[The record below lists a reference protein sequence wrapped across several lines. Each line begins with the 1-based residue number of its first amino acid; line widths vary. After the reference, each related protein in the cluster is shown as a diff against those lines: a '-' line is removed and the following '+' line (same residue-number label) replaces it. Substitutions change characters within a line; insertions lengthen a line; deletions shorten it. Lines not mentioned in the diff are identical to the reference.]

1 MALEQTFVIVGA
13 SLAGAKAAEM
23 LRAEGFDGRVVL
35 IGEEAER
42 PYERPMLSKEYLRG
56 DKPAAKLY
64 VHDEGF
70 YADNDIEL
78 LTGTRVASLEP
89 GAHEI
94 TLADGSRMPYS
105 RLLLSTGATP
115 RRLPLPGA
123 EMAGVCYLRAM
134 ADSDAL
140 RAAIK
145 AASRVVVIG
154 AGWIGSEVAAS
165 ARQMGAEVAMVA
177 PEVVPLERVLG
188 PLLGGVY
195 AGRADRLSLYATLP
209 QLVAPVARSRSLLLA
224 TRQARATATPYTGPL
239 FRGLP
244 GGLGRLPAA
253 VANASGARVRL
264 STTVRALARTPTG
277 WRLDL
282 GSVAHPEQLDV
293 DGVVL
298 AIPAAPAARLL
309 RDLAPAAAEGL
320 AGLEYAS
327 VAIVTLVLD
336 GATPGAGSG
345 YLVPAVDGRVTKAVT
360 FTSRKWGH
368 YPAGRAVVRASV
380 GRHGDATDLQRDD
393 AELVDVVRA
402 ELVAAVGPVARTL
415 DSRVVRWGGGLPQYA
430 VGHLDLVHRVRAA
443 VAAHP
448 GLAVAGAAYGGVG
461 IPAVARD
468 GRDAARQVLAA
479 HLVDDRT
486 HDRRPA

>member
-1 MALEQTFVIVGA
+1 MRPRPGDDPATLRTRTYDRPVTTPRTVAIVGGGIAGLAAALEASRAGATVIVLEASPQLGGKVRVSEVGGLPVDEGADAMLARVPYGAELARQAGLGDELVAPAAGQA
-13 SLAGAKAAEM
+13 SLWTRGRLRPLPAGTLM
-23 LRAEGFDGRVVL
+23 GV
-35 IGEEAER
+35 
-42 PYERPMLSKEYLRG
+42 
-56 DKPAAKLY
+56 
-64 VHDEGF
+64 
-70 YADNDIEL
+70 
-78 LTGTRVASLEP
+78 P
-89 GAHEI
+89 GNLA
-94 TLADGSRMPYS
+94 TLARSEVLSARALARVPLDLALPGSPVTEDISVGDLVR
-105 RLLLSTGATP
+105 
-115 RRLPLPGA
+115 RRLG
-123 EMAGVCYLRAM
+123 G
-134 ADSDAL
+134 
-140 RAAIK
+140 
-145 AASRVVVIG
+145 
-154 AGWIGSEVAAS
+154 
-165 ARQMGAEVAMVA
+165 
-177 PEVVPLERVLG
+177 EVVERLVD

-195 AGRADRLSLYATLP
+195 AGRADQLSLYATLP

-253 VANASGARVRL
+253 VANASGAQVRL

-282 GSVAHPEQLDV
+282 GSAAHPEQLDV

>member
-1 MALEQTFVIVGA
+1 MTTPRTVAIVGGGIAGLAAALEASRAGATVIVLEASPQLGGKVRVSEVGGLPVDEGADAMLARVPYGAELARQAGLGDELVAPAAGQA
-13 SLAGAKAAEM
+13 SLWTRGRLRPLPAGTLM
-23 LRAEGFDGRVVL
+23 GV
-35 IGEEAER
+35 
-42 PYERPMLSKEYLRG
+42 
-56 DKPAAKLY
+56 
-64 VHDEGF
+64 
-70 YADNDIEL
+70 
-78 LTGTRVASLEP
+78 P
-89 GAHEI
+89 GNLA
-94 TLADGSRMPYS
+94 TLARSEVLSARGLARVPLDLALPGSPVTEDISVGELVR
-105 RLLLSTGATP
+105 
-115 RRLPLPGA
+115 RRLG
-123 EMAGVCYLRAM
+123 G
-134 ADSDAL
+134 
-140 RAAIK
+140 
-145 AASRVVVIG
+145 
-154 AGWIGSEVAAS
+154 
-165 ARQMGAEVAMVA
+165 
-177 PEVVPLERVLG
+177 EVVERLVD

-253 VANASGARVRL
+253 VAHASGAQVRL

-282 GSVAHPEQLDV
+282 GSAAHPEQLDV

-309 RDLAPAAAEGL
+309 RDLAPAAAQGL
-320 AGLEYAS
+320 AGVEYAS

-368 YPAGRAVVRASV
+368 YPAGRAVVRASI

-430 VGHLDLVHRVRAA
+430 VGHLDLVRRVRAA

>member
-1 MALEQTFVIVGA
+1 MRPRPGDDPATLRTRTYDRPVTTPRTVAIVGGGIAGLAAALEASRAGATVIVLEASPQLGGKVRVSEVGGLPVDEGADAMLARVPYGAELARQAGLGDELVAPAAGQA
-13 SLAGAKAAEM
+13 SLWTRGRLRPLPAGTLM
-23 LRAEGFDGRVVL
+23 GV
-35 IGEEAER
+35 
-42 PYERPMLSKEYLRG
+42 
-56 DKPAAKLY
+56 
-64 VHDEGF
+64 
-70 YADNDIEL
+70 
-78 LTGTRVASLEP
+78 P
-89 GAHEI
+89 GNLA
-94 TLADGSRMPYS
+94 TLARSEVLSARALARVPLDLALPGSPVTEDISVGELVR
-105 RLLLSTGATP
+105 
-115 RRLPLPGA
+115 RRLG
-123 EMAGVCYLRAM
+123 G
-134 ADSDAL
+134 
-140 RAAIK
+140 
-145 AASRVVVIG
+145 
-154 AGWIGSEVAAS
+154 
-165 ARQMGAEVAMVA
+165 
-177 PEVVPLERVLG
+177 EVVERLVD

-195 AGRADRLSLYATLP
+195 AGRADQLSLYATLP

-253 VANASGARVRL
+253 VANASGAQVRL

-282 GSVAHPEQLDV
+282 GSAAHPEQLDV

-336 GATPGAGSG
+336 GATPGVGSG

>member
-1 MALEQTFVIVGA
+1 MRPRPGDDPATLRTRTYDRPVTTPRTVAIVGGGIAGLAAALEASRAGATVIVLEASPQLGGKVRVSEVGGLPVDEGADAMLARVPYGAELARQAGLGDELVAPAAGQA
-13 SLAGAKAAEM
+13 SLWTRGRLRPLPAGTLM
-23 LRAEGFDGRVVL
+23 GV
-35 IGEEAER
+35 
-42 PYERPMLSKEYLRG
+42 
-56 DKPAAKLY
+56 
-64 VHDEGF
+64 
-70 YADNDIEL
+70 
-78 LTGTRVASLEP
+78 P
-89 GAHEI
+89 GNLA
-94 TLADGSRMPYS
+94 TLARSEVLSARALARVPLDLALPGSPVTEDISVGELVR
-105 RLLLSTGATP
+105 
-115 RRLPLPGA
+115 RRLG
-123 EMAGVCYLRAM
+123 G
-134 ADSDAL
+134 
-140 RAAIK
+140 
-145 AASRVVVIG
+145 
-154 AGWIGSEVAAS
+154 
-165 ARQMGAEVAMVA
+165 
-177 PEVVPLERVLG
+177 EVVERLVD

-195 AGRADRLSLYATLP
+195 AGRADQLSLYATLP

-253 VANASGARVRL
+253 VANASGAQVRL

-282 GSVAHPEQLDV
+282 GSAAHPEQLDV

-298 AIPAAPAARLL
+298 ATPAAPAARLL

-360 FTSRKWGH
+360 FTSRTWGH

>member
-1 MALEQTFVIVGA
+1 MRPRPGDDPATLRTRTYDRPVTTPRTVAIVGGGIAGLAAALEASRAGATVIVLEASPQLGGKVRVSEVGGLPVDEGADAMLARVPYGAELARQAGLGDELVAPAAGQA
-13 SLAGAKAAEM
+13 SLWTRGRLRPLPAGTLM
-23 LRAEGFDGRVVL
+23 GV
-35 IGEEAER
+35 
-42 PYERPMLSKEYLRG
+42 
-56 DKPAAKLY
+56 
-64 VHDEGF
+64 
-70 YADNDIEL
+70 
-78 LTGTRVASLEP
+78 P
-89 GAHEI
+89 GNLA
-94 TLADGSRMPYS
+94 TLARSEVLSARALARVPLDLALPGSPVTEDISVGDLVR
-105 RLLLSTGATP
+105 
-115 RRLPLPGA
+115 RRLG
-123 EMAGVCYLRAM
+123 G
-134 ADSDAL
+134 
-140 RAAIK
+140 
-145 AASRVVVIG
+145 
-154 AGWIGSEVAAS
+154 
-165 ARQMGAEVAMVA
+165 
-177 PEVVPLERVLG
+177 EVVERLVD

-195 AGRADRLSLYATLP
+195 AGRADQLSLYATLP

-253 VANASGARVRL
+253 VANASGAQVRL

-282 GSVAHPEQLDV
+282 GSAAHPEQLDV

-336 GATPGAGSG
+336 GATPGVGSG

>member
-1 MALEQTFVIVGA
+1 MRPRPGDDPATLRTRTYDRPVTTPRTVAIVGGGIAGLAAALEASRAGATVIVLEASPQLGGKVRVSEVGGLPVDEGADAMLARVPYGAELARQAGLGDELVAPAAGQA
-13 SLAGAKAAEM
+13 SLWTRGRLRPLPAGTLM
-23 LRAEGFDGRVVL
+23 GV
-35 IGEEAER
+35 
-42 PYERPMLSKEYLRG
+42 
-56 DKPAAKLY
+56 
-64 VHDEGF
+64 
-70 YADNDIEL
+70 
-78 LTGTRVASLEP
+78 P
-89 GAHEI
+89 GNLA
-94 TLADGSRMPYS
+94 TLARSEVLSARALARVPLDLALPGSPVTEDISVGDLVR
-105 RLLLSTGATP
+105 
-115 RRLPLPGA
+115 RRLG
-123 EMAGVCYLRAM
+123 G
-134 ADSDAL
+134 
-140 RAAIK
+140 
-145 AASRVVVIG
+145 
-154 AGWIGSEVAAS
+154 
-165 ARQMGAEVAMVA
+165 
-177 PEVVPLERVLG
+177 EVVERLVD

-195 AGRADRLSLYATLP
+195 AGRADQLSLYATLP

-253 VANASGARVRL
+253 VANASGAQVRL

-277 WRLDL
+277 WRLAL
-282 GSVAHPEQLDV
+282 GSAAHPEQLDV

-336 GATPGAGSG
+336 GATPGVGSG

>member
-1 MALEQTFVIVGA
+1 MLRTRTYDRPVTTPRTVAIVGGGIAGLAAALEASRSGATVIVLEASPQLGGKVRVSEVGGLPVDEGADAMLARVPYGAELARQAGLGDELVAPAAGQA
-13 SLAGAKAAEM
+13 SLWTRGRLRPLPAGTLM
-23 LRAEGFDGRVVL
+23 GV
-35 IGEEAER
+35 
-42 PYERPMLSKEYLRG
+42 
-56 DKPAAKLY
+56 
-64 VHDEGF
+64 
-70 YADNDIEL
+70 
-78 LTGTRVASLEP
+78 P
-89 GAHEI
+89 GNLA
-94 TLADGSRMPYS
+94 TLARSEVLSARGLARVPLDLALPGSPVTEDISVGELVR
-105 RLLLSTGATP
+105 
-115 RRLPLPGA
+115 RRLG
-123 EMAGVCYLRAM
+123 G
-134 ADSDAL
+134 
-140 RAAIK
+140 
-145 AASRVVVIG
+145 
-154 AGWIGSEVAAS
+154 
-165 ARQMGAEVAMVA
+165 
-177 PEVVPLERVLG
+177 EVVERLVD

>member
-1 MALEQTFVIVGA
+1 MRPRPGDDPATLRTRTYDRPVTTPRTVAIVGGGIAGLAAALEASRAGATVIVLEASPQLGGKVRVSEVGGLPVDEGADAMLARVPYGAELARQAGLGDELVAPAAGQA
-13 SLAGAKAAEM
+13 SLWTRGRLRPLPAGTLM
-23 LRAEGFDGRVVL
+23 GV
-35 IGEEAER
+35 
-42 PYERPMLSKEYLRG
+42 
-56 DKPAAKLY
+56 
-64 VHDEGF
+64 
-70 YADNDIEL
+70 
-78 LTGTRVASLEP
+78 P
-89 GAHEI
+89 GNLA
-94 TLADGSRMPYS
+94 TLARSEVLSARALARVPLDLALPGSPVTEDISVGELVR
-105 RLLLSTGATP
+105 
-115 RRLPLPGA
+115 RRLG
-123 EMAGVCYLRAM
+123 G
-134 ADSDAL
+134 
-140 RAAIK
+140 
-145 AASRVVVIG
+145 
-154 AGWIGSEVAAS
+154 
-165 ARQMGAEVAMVA
+165 
-177 PEVVPLERVLG
+177 EVVERLVD

-195 AGRADRLSLYATLP
+195 AGRADQLSLYATLP

-253 VANASGARVRL
+253 VANASGAQVRL

-282 GSVAHPEQLDV
+282 GSAAHPEQLDV

-298 AIPAAPAARLL
+298 ATPAAPAARLL

>member
-1 MALEQTFVIVGA
+1 MRPRPGDDPATLRTRTYDRPVTTPRTVAIVGGGIAGLAAALEASRAGATVIVLEASPQLGGKVRVSEVGGLPVDEGADAMLARVPYGAELARQAGLGDELVAPAAGQA
-13 SLAGAKAAEM
+13 SLWTRGRLRPLPAGTLM
-23 LRAEGFDGRVVL
+23 GV
-35 IGEEAER
+35 
-42 PYERPMLSKEYLRG
+42 
-56 DKPAAKLY
+56 
-64 VHDEGF
+64 
-70 YADNDIEL
+70 
-78 LTGTRVASLEP
+78 P
-89 GAHEI
+89 GNLA
-94 TLADGSRMPYS
+94 TLARSEVLSARALARVPLDLALPGSPVTEDISVGELVR
-105 RLLLSTGATP
+105 
-115 RRLPLPGA
+115 RRLG
-123 EMAGVCYLRAM
+123 G
-134 ADSDAL
+134 
-140 RAAIK
+140 
-145 AASRVVVIG
+145 
-154 AGWIGSEVAAS
+154 
-165 ARQMGAEVAMVA
+165 
-177 PEVVPLERVLG
+177 EVVERLVD

-195 AGRADRLSLYATLP
+195 AGRADQLSLYATLP

-253 VANASGARVRL
+253 VANASGAQVRL

-282 GSVAHPEQLDV
+282 GSAAHPEQLDV

-298 AIPAAPAARLL
+298 ATPAAPAARLL

-336 GATPGAGSG
+336 GATPGVGSG